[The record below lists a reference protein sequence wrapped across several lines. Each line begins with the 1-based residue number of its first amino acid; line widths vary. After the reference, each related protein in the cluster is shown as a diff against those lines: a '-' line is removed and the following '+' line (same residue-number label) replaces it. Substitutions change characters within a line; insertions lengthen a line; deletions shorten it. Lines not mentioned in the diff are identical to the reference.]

1 MAIQHIIDVK
11 TKNLGAIE
19 VRRVLPTSKQKMV
32 GPWIFFDHFG
42 PVELLSGDDGINVKP
57 HPHINL
63 ATVTYLFEGEIFHR
77 DSLGNAQPI
86 LPGEINLMVA
96 GKGITH
102 SEREREELKLKNW
115 TLHGIQLWHA
125 LPEAFEEISPAF
137 YNYRSDELPKFIN
150 NSSVSFKLLIG
161 DAYGYSSPVKTY
173 CQTLYIEVNIPKN
186 VSMDLPIKEELAIYV
201 IKGKVEYNKQI
212 INSHTMLV
220 IDSLNL
226 YKLDALSHS
235 HIVIISG
242 DKLSHRFIEWNFVS
256 SNKDRIKKAKD
267 NWKNG
272 RFKKV
277 YGDEEEFIP
286 LP

>member
-11 TKNLGAIE
+11 TRKLGAFE
-19 VRRVLPTSKQKMV
+19 VRRVLPTSKQRMV

-42 PVELLSGDDGINVKP
+42 PTELLSGDDGINVKP

-86 LPGEINLMVA
+86 LPGEINLMIA

-102 SEREREELKLKNW
+102 SEREREELKLKNR

-137 YNYRSDELPKFIN
+137 YSYRSDELPKFIN
-150 NSSVSFKLLIG
+150 NNVDFKLLMG

-186 VSMDLPIKEELAIYV
+186 VSIDLPIEEELAIYV
-201 IKGKVEYNKQI
+201 IKGEIEYNKQV
-212 INSHTMLV
+212 INSHTMLI
-220 IDSLNL
+220 IDSSNL
-226 YKLDALSHS
+226 YKLDALLDS
-235 HIVIISG
+235 HIVIIGG

-256 SNKDRIKKAKD
+256 SNKDRIKIAKD

>member
-19 VRRVLPTSKQKMV
+19 VRRVLPASKQKMV

-63 ATVTYLFEGEIFHR
+63 ATVTYLFQGEIFHR

-102 SEREREELKLKNW
+102 SEREREELKLKNR

-150 NSSVSFKLLIG
+150 NSGVGFKLLIG
-161 DAYGYSSPVKTY
+161 GAYGYSSPVKTY
-173 CQTLYIEVNIPKN
+173 CQTLYIEVNIPRN
-186 VSMDLPIKEELAIYV
+186 VSIDLPIEEELAIYV

-212 INSHTMLV
+212 INSHTMLI

-226 YKLDALSHS
+226 YKLDALSDS
-235 HIVIISG
+235 HIVVIGG

>member
-19 VRRVLPTSKQKMV
+19 VRRVLPASKQKMV

-63 ATVTYLFEGEIFHR
+63 ATVTYLFQGEIFHR

-102 SEREREELKLKNW
+102 SEREREELKLKNR

-150 NSSVSFKLLIG
+150 NSGVGFKLLIG
-161 DAYGYSSPVKTY
+161 GAYGYSSPVKTY
-173 CQTLYIEVNIPKN
+173 CQTLYIEVNIPRD
-186 VSMDLPIKEELAIYV
+186 VSIDLPIEEELAIYV

-212 INSHTMLV
+212 INSHTMLI

-226 YKLDALSHS
+226 YKLDALSDS
-235 HIVIISG
+235 HIVVIGG

>member
-1 MAIQHIIDVK
+1 M
-11 TKNLGAIE
+11 
-19 VRRVLPTSKQKMV
+19 
-32 GPWIFFDHFG
+32 
-42 PVELLSGDDGINVKP
+42 
-57 HPHINL
+57 
-63 ATVTYLFEGEIFHR
+63 
-77 DSLGNAQPI
+77 GNAQPI

-102 SEREREELKLKNW
+102 SEREREELKLKNR

-125 LPEAFEEISPAF
+125 LPEVFEEISPAF

-150 NSSVSFKLLIG
+150 NSGVGFKLLIG
-161 DAYGYSSPVKTY
+161 GAYGYSSPVKTY
-173 CQTLYIEVNIPKN
+173 CQTLYIEVNIPRN
-186 VSMDLPIKEELAIYV
+186 VSIDLPIEEELAIYV
-201 IKGKVEYNKQI
+201 IKGEIEYNKQV
-212 INSHTMLV
+212 INSHTMLI
-220 IDSLNL
+220 IDSSNL
-226 YKLDALSHS
+226 YKLNALLDS
-235 HIVIISG
+235 HIVIIGG

>member
-102 SEREREELKLKNW
+102 SEREREELKLRNR

-137 YNYRSDELPKFIN
+137 YNYRNDGLPNFIN
-150 NSSVSFKLLIG
+150 NNADFKLLIG

-186 VSMDLPIKEELAIYV
+186 VSIDLPIEEELAIYV

-212 INSHTMLV
+212 INSHTMLI

-226 YKLDALSHS
+226 YKLDALSDS
-235 HIVIISG
+235 HIVIIGG